1 MAGLKGGNPMIKNFA
16 RFTLTAAA
24 VLALFT
30 LVSCGGKE
38 VTRVAVEEEIDL
50 SGEWNDVDSQKVS
63 TELTTQIT
71 MSPWVEDF
79 RAENGKKP
87 YLIVDRVNNKTAEHI
102 ATKTFIADLERN
114 FINGGRVR
122 VVASAE
128 ERDQVRVE
136 RADQQEFSSQ
146 ETMKQWGREKGADF
160 MLIGEINMILDQEG
174 GDAVKYYQVDAYLVD
189 LEDNTKVWAGFEKL
203 KKFVGKGKYKP

>member
-1 MAGLKGGNPMIKNFA
+1 MMEKNMRFGLTMMM
-16 RFTLTAAA
+16 LAA
-24 VLALFT
+24 VLLLAG
-30 LVSCGGKE
+30 CAGKE
-38 VTRVAVEEEIDL
+38 ITRLDVETQVDL
-50 SGEWNDVDSQKVS
+50 SGEWNDIDSQHVS
-63 TELTTQIT
+63 AALTAQIT
-71 MSPWVEDF
+71 SSPWVEDF

-87 YLIVDRVNNKTAEHI
+87 YLIVGTVRNKTPEHI
-102 ATKTFIADLERN
+102 AVKTFIADLERN

-128 ERDQVRVE
+128 ERDEIRGE

-160 MLIGEINMILDQEG
+160 MFIGEINAIFDQEG
-174 GDAVKYYQVDAYLVD
+174 GKQVKYYQVDCYLVD

-203 KKFVGKGKYKP
+203 KKFVGKGKYKG

>member
-1 MAGLKGGNPMIKNFA
+1 MIRNFA
-16 RFTLTAAA
+16 RITLTVAA
-24 VLALFT
+24 VVAVFALAG
-30 LVSCGGKE
+30 CGGKE

-63 TELTTQIT
+63 AALTTQIT

-87 YLIVDRVNNKTAEHI
+87 YLIVGTVNNKTSEHI

-114 FINGGRVR
+114 FINGGRVK

-128 ERDQVRVE
+128 ERDKVRGE

-146 ETMKQWGREKGADF
+146 ETMKQWGREKGADYMF
-160 MLIGEINMILDQEG
+160 IGEINMIIDQEG

>member
-1 MAGLKGGNPMIKNFA
+1 MIRNFA
-16 RFTLTAAA
+16 RIILAAA
-24 VLALFT
+24 LVVALFS
-30 LVSCGGKE
+30 LAGCGGKQ
-38 VTRVAVEEEIDL
+38 VTRVDVEEEIDL

-63 TELTTQIT
+63 AELTTQIT

-79 RAENGKKP
+79 RAEEGKKP
-87 YLIVDRVNNKTAEHI
+87 YLIVGEVRNKTSEHI
-102 ATKTFIADLERN
+102 PVKTFIADLERN
-114 FINGGRVR
+114 FINGARVR

-128 ERDQVRVE
+128 ERDQIRME
-136 RADQQEFSSQ
+136 RADQQEFSSV
-146 ETMKQWGREKGADF
+146 ETMKQWGLEKGADF
-160 MLIGEINMILDQEG
+160 MLIGEMNMIIDQEG

>member
-1 MAGLKGGNPMIKNFA
+1 MIRNFA
-16 RFTLTAAA
+16 RITLTVAA
-24 VLALFT
+24 VLAVFALAG
-30 LVSCGGKE
+30 CGGKE

-63 TELTTQIT
+63 AALTTQIT

-87 YLIVDRVNNKTAEHI
+87 YLIVGTVNNKTSEHI

-114 FINGGRVR
+114 FINGGRVK

-128 ERDQVRVE
+128 ERDQVRGE
-136 RADQQEFSSQ
+136 RADGVLFP
-146 ETMKQWGREKGADF
+146 
-160 MLIGEINMILDQEG
+160 
-174 GDAVKYYQVDAYLVD
+174 GDHEAVGQ
-189 LEDNTKVWAGFEKL
+189 
-203 KKFVGKGKYKP
+203 GKGRRLHVHRRDQHDHRPGRRRRREILPGGRLPGGPRRQYEGLGRIRETQEIRGQGQIQTLMNHE